1 MIPRVSGAVSS
12 LQFNV
17 NNGSSARRAENS
29 GSGGPDP
36 RRADLPSMRVAQPCK
51 LRTLIRWSEPLHARI
66 ADDAKGFRQ
75 RQGG

>member
-1 MIPRVSGAVSS
+1 MIPRVAAAPSS

-17 NNGSSARRAENS
+17 NNGTTVRQAENS
-29 GSGGPDP
+29 GSDGPDP
-36 RRADLPSMRVAQPCK
+36 CRAALPSMRVAQPLK

>member
-1 MIPRVSGAVSS
+1 
-12 LQFNV
+12 
-17 NNGSSARRAENS
+17 
-29 GSGGPDP
+29 
-36 RRADLPSMRVAQPCK
+36 MRVAQPLK

>member
-1 MIPRVSGAVSS
+1 MIPRVSGAPSS

-29 GSGGPDP
+29 GSGGQI
-36 RRADLPSMRVAQPCK
+36 RAAPSFRPMRVAQPLK